1 MMTECLIILSQT
13 KNSAGIVTA
22 EKPCCACTAVQLYQ
36 PTQPNLPAQDNVNPI
51 ERAELSSLAMASCI
65 HGVAPLEMAAPAHY
79 DAVRLMMG
87 PSLPDPS

>member
-1 MMTECLIILSQT
+1 MCDRMSDH
-13 KNSAGIVTA
+13 SVTNQKLCRNRDGR
-22 EKPCCACTAVQLYQ
+22 ETVLCMYSCTAV
-36 PTQPNLPAQDNVNPI
+36 PTNPTYLPAQDNVNPI